1 MLVGMSGRDDTG
13 WKSAASVGDMGLT
26 RLGDS
31 LERFVAHLGGPPI
44 SILAQLESRWPD
56 IVGPALSVGTRP
68 VELIDGVLRV
78 SCDDPAWA
86 SQIGWMEAQIK
97 IRFKEVFGQDLV
109 QRVQALSGPR
119 R

>member
-1 MLVGMSGRDDTG
+1 MSGRDQDEG
-13 WKSAASVGDMGLT
+13 WKSAGSAGDLGLT

-44 SILAQLESRWPD
+44 SILGQLEARWPD

-68 VELIDGVLRV
+68 LELIDGVLRV

-97 IRFKEVFGQDLV
+97 TRFKEVFGQDLV
-109 QRVQALSGPR
+109 RRVQAQAGPR